1 MSEETIDRSPRVS
14 TLELFFDL
22 VFVFTVT
29 QLTGVLV
36 AGSGAATLEVLV
48 MLAVIWWMY
57 DGYAWLTNAIATD
70 LVRFRLLLLGGM
82 GGFLVIALAIP
93 SAYAGEGLAFGIGY
107 LVVVLLHA
115 GMYAKGTSV
124 SEVGAILR
132 IVPYNLTA
140 ALLVLVGG
148 IRGGRLQDVLWLV
161 AALLLWVTPWF
172 TSTEGFVIEAR
183 HFVERHG
190 LVIIIALGESI
201 VVIGAGA
208 TSSRVDVDLLVVA
221 LLSLALSAS
230 LWWLYFRDEE
240 PVERAMVEAPT
251 SRRARL
257 ALVAFG
263 YWHYGLILGVVGVSA
278 GLKKSVGHPYDP
290 LDGWIGSELAVGV
303 ALFVACTAGFTATL
317 GLGIRRV
324 RLAAAALVLLTIPV
338 GTEWTAAGEIAL
350 LTAIVAAALALEGRR
365 AVDLV
370 QRAR

>member
-1 MSEETIDRSPRVS
+1 LRVVSVPEPQRVS
-14 TLELFFDL
+14 SLELFFDL
-22 VFVFTVT
+22 VFVFTIT
-29 QLTGVLV
+29 QLT
-36 AGSGAATLEVLV
+36 EVLAEGHDLAALGKVAV

-57 DGYAWLTNAIATD
+57 DGYAWLTNSIPTD
-70 LVRFRLLLLGGM
+70 RPRFMVLLLGGM
-82 GGFLVIALAIP
+82 GAFLILALAIP
-93 SAYAGEGLAFGIGY
+93 REDEGLAFGLAY
-107 LVVVLLHA
+107 LVVVLLHT
-115 GMYAKGTSV
+115 GMF
-124 SEVGAILR
+124 VGGATRVILR
-132 IVPYNLTA
+132 IAPAN
-140 ALLVLVGG
+140 VGG
-148 IRGGRLQDVLWLV
+148 
-161 AALLLWVTPWF
+161 ALLLVIGGALGGEAQWVLWTIAAVGMWVTPWIVGL
-172 TSTEGFVIEAR
+172 EGFVVGAA

-208 TSSRVDVDLLVVA
+208 TTSHVDLDLVVVA

-338 GTEWTAAGEIAL
+338 GTQWTAAGEIAL
-350 LTAIVAAALALEGRR
+350 LTAIVAAALALEGKR

-370 QRAR
+370 QHAR